1 MVPSILDL
9 IAIIDKEKFFGAESG
24 PTQRQRWMESLTKQ
38 GFWGKTRNLAD
49 KGKDMRREEKSDLI
63 SALQSSLKEAN
74 GVFVVENHG
83 LTVKEFEA
91 LRNELRPLVS
101 VFKVVKNRLM
111 KLALKDTDF
120 EPVSDMMARPTA
132 VAVAT
137 DGLAVTKVL
146 AKFADEH
153 PNLTIVG
160 GKMDAGV
167 LSKDDILQLSKL
179 PSLLEIRGKIAR
191 ILVEPASRLARVSA
205 EYGKKN

>member
-1 MVPSILDL
+1 
-9 IAIIDKEKFFGAESG
+9 
-24 PTQRQRWMESLTKQ
+24 
-38 GFWGKTRNLAD
+38 
-49 KGKDMRREEKSDLI
+49 MRREEKSDLI
-63 SALQSSLKEAN
+63 SALQSSLKDAN

-83 LTVKEFEA
+83 LTVKEMES

-120 EPVSDMMARPTA
+120 EPVSEMMKHPTA

-146 AKFADEH
+146 AKFAEAH
-153 PNLTIVG
+153 PNLTIIG
-160 GKMDAGV
+160 GKMDADV
-167 LSKDDILQLSKL
+167 LDKDGIVQLSKL
-179 PSLLEIRGKIAR
+179 PSLLEIRGTIAR

>member
-1 MVPSILDL
+1 
-9 IAIIDKEKFFGAESG
+9 
-24 PTQRQRWMESLTKQ
+24 
-38 GFWGKTRNLAD
+38 
-49 KGKDMRREEKSDLI
+49 MRREEKSDLI
-63 SALQSSLKEAN
+63 SALQSSLRDAN

-83 LTVKEFEA
+83 LTVKEMEV

-120 EPVSDMMARPTA
+120 EPVSDMLARPTA

-137 DGLAVTKVL
+137 DALAVTKVL
-146 AKFADEH
+146 VKFADEH
-153 PNLTIVG
+153 PNLTIIG
-160 GKMDAGV
+160 GKMDAV

>member
-1 MVPSILDL
+1 
-9 IAIIDKEKFFGAESG
+9 
-24 PTQRQRWMESLTKQ
+24 
-38 GFWGKTRNLAD
+38 
-49 KGKDMRREEKSDLI
+49 MRREEKSDLI

-74 GVFVVENHG
+74 GVFVIENHG
-83 LTVKEFEA
+83 LTVKEMES

-120 EPVSDMMARPTA
+120 EPVSEMMKRPTA

-146 AKFADEH
+146 VKFAEEH
-153 PNLTIVG
+153 PNFSIIG
-160 GKMDAGV
+160 GKMDADV
-167 LSKDDILQLSKL
+167 LSKDDIVQLSKL
-179 PSLLEIRGKIAR
+179 PSLLEIRGTIAR

>member
-1 MVPSILDL
+1 
-9 IAIIDKEKFFGAESG
+9 
-24 PTQRQRWMESLTKQ
+24 
-38 GFWGKTRNLAD
+38 
-49 KGKDMRREEKSDLI
+49 MRREEKSDLI

-83 LTVKEFEA
+83 LTVKELEG

-111 KLALKDTDF
+111 KLALEDTNF
-120 EPVSDMMARPTA
+120 EPVSEMMKRPTA

-137 DGLAVTKVL
+137 YGLAVTKVL
-146 AKFADEH
+146 AKFAEEH
-153 PNLTIVG
+153 PNLTIIG
-160 GKMDAGV
+160 GKMDADV
-167 LSKDDILQLSKL
+167 LDKDGIVQLSKL
-179 PSLLEIRGKIAR
+179 PSLLEIRGTIAR

>member
-1 MVPSILDL
+1 
-9 IAIIDKEKFFGAESG
+9 
-24 PTQRQRWMESLTKQ
+24 
-38 GFWGKTRNLAD
+38 
-49 KGKDMRREEKSDLI
+49 MRREEKSDLI
-63 SALQSSLKEAN
+63 SALQSSLRDAN

-83 LTVKEFEA
+83 LTVKEMEV

-120 EPVSDMMARPTA
+120 EPVSDMLARPTA

-137 DGLAVTKVL
+137 DALAVTKVL
-146 AKFADEH
+146 VKFADEH
-153 PNLTIVG
+153 PNLTIIG
-160 GKMDAGV
+160 GKMDAV

-205 EYGKKN
+205 EYGKRINKTGM

>member
-1 MVPSILDL
+1 M
-9 IAIIDKEKFFGAESG
+9 K
-24 PTQRQRWMESLTKQ
+24 
-38 GFWGKTRNLAD
+38 
-49 KGKDMRREEKSDLI
+49 REEKSDLI
-63 SALQSSLKEAN
+63 SALQSSLKDAN

-83 LTVKEFEA
+83 LTVQEFES
-91 LRNELRPLVS
+91 LRNELRDKVS
-101 VFKVVKNRLM
+101 LFKVVKNRLM

-120 EPVSDMMARPTA
+120 EPVSSMMKRPTA

-146 AKFADEH
+146 AKFAETH

-160 GKMDAGV
+160 GKMDADV
-167 LSKDDILQLSKL
+167 LNVDGIVQLSKL
-179 PSLLEIRGKIAR
+179 PSLLEIRSTIAR

>member
-1 MVPSILDL
+1 
-9 IAIIDKEKFFGAESG
+9 
-24 PTQRQRWMESLTKQ
+24 
-38 GFWGKTRNLAD
+38 
-49 KGKDMRREEKSDLI
+49 MRREEKSDLI

-83 LTVKEFEA
+83 LTVKELEG

-111 KLALKDTDF
+111 KLALQDTNF
-120 EPVSDMMARPTA
+120 VPVSEMMKRPTA

-146 AKFADEH
+146 AKFAEEH
-153 PNLTIVG
+153 PNLTIIG
-160 GKMDAGV
+160 GKMDADV
-167 LSKDDILQLSKL
+167 LDKDGIVQLSKL
-179 PSLLEIRGKIAR
+179 PSLLEIRGTIAR

>member
-1 MVPSILDL
+1 M
-9 IAIIDKEKFFGAESG
+9 K
-24 PTQRQRWMESLTKQ
+24 
-38 GFWGKTRNLAD
+38 
-49 KGKDMRREEKSDLI
+49 REEKSDLI

-83 LTVKEFEA
+83 LTVQEMEG

-111 KLALKDTDF
+111 KLALKDTNF
-120 EPVSDMMARPTA
+120 EAVSDMMKRPTA

-146 AKFADEH
+146 AKFAEAH

-160 GKMDAGV
+160 GKMDADVLDTDGV
-167 LSKDDILQLSKL
+167 LQLSKL
-179 PSLLEIRGKIAR
+179 PSLLEIRGTIAR

-205 EYGKKN
+205 EYGKKEQ